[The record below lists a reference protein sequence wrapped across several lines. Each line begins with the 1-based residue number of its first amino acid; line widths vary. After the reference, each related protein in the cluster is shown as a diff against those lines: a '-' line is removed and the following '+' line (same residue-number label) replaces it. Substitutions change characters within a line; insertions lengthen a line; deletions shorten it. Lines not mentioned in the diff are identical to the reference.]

1 MGELASP
8 SQLRQSFARW
18 ALVTVPAVVFL
29 GFLSGRLS
37 NSGFGNPWFN
47 ALVKPA
53 AQPPGWVFGAAW
65 SVLYVLLGLAL
76 AMVIDARGARAR
88 RPAIAL
94 FTVAFALNLA
104 WSPLFFAAHQVTA
117 ALVLIVA
124 MLIAAVATT
133 LVFGRV
139 RTAAA
144 WLMVPYLA
152 WLCFAAILN
161 FQIMRLNPDAETLVA
176 PGPVTQIEL

>member
-37 NSGFGNPWFN
+37 NSGFSNPWFD
-47 ALVKPA
+47 ALIKPT

-76 AMVIDARGARAR
+76 ALVIDARGARYR
-88 RPAIAL
+88 WTAL
-94 FTVAFALNLA
+94 ASFAVAFVLNLG

-117 ALVLIVA
+117 ALVLIIA
-124 MLIAAVATT
+124 MLVAAIATT
-133 LVFGRV
+133 FAFGRV
-139 RTAAA
+139 RPAAA
-144 WLMVPYLA
+144 WLLVPYLA
-152 WLCFAAILN
+152 WLCFAAMLN
-161 FQIMRLNPDAETLVA
+161 YQIMRLNPDAETLAA
-176 PGPVTQIEL
+176 PNPVTQIQL